1 MLSILL
7 ISTSSTSVKSP
18 MNLVSYPP
26 TKTIKFDSH
35 QQHKN
40 RTKSLS
46 KFKNK
51 DSKLHGTDLV
61 KYMSHINNEKG
72 CPFIRINFTNCDIDK
87 MLRKKNSNKNCLSE
101 KCNDFR
107 C

>member
-1 MLSILL
+1 
-7 ISTSSTSVKSP
+7 

-87 MLRKKNSNKNCLSE
+87 MLRKKIRTKTVFQKSAIILDVNIKL
-101 KCNDFR
+101 FF
-107 C
+107 